1 MRMPD
6 VKLRRLR
13 QPKSN
18 GGRSGWFDLNARYL
32 DQQFHRQQILRR
44 IPRRFDNFR
53 QSVVAFSMAVHIP

>member
-1 MRMPD
+1 MRMPG

-18 GGRSGWFDLNARYL
+18 GGRSVVRPQCQHL